1 MRRGPLAYAFPSSGT
16 PVIDDAVGLVRGAP
30 HAAAAKAF
38 IEWLGS
44 AEAQK
49 LAAERAYRL
58 PARTD
63 LPEEELPEWAR
74 GVEKALV
81 PAKVDWER
89 IGREGPAWMARWDRE
104 VRGKG
109 K

>member
-1 MRRGPLAYAFPSSGT
+1 M
-16 PVIDDAVGLVRGAP
+16 IDDAVGLARGAP
-30 HAAAAKAF
+30 PAAAARAL

-44 AEAQK
+44 VEAQK
-49 LAAERAYRL
+49 LAAEKVFRL

-63 LPEEELPEWAR
+63 LPDAALPEWAR
-74 GVEKALV
+74 RVEKELV

-89 IGREGPAWMARWDRE
+89 IGREGPAWMSRWDRE

-109 K
+109 R